1 MSSPLSLRVL
11 DGLSGDLR
19 THLLAARAAD
29 LADLLGAPTL
39 IHLPG
44 RRAQPLFVSV
54 LLHGNED
61 TGFEAVKRLLQ
72 RHAGRELPR
81 ALSILI
87 GNVDAARHGLR
98 RLDGQPDYNR
108 VWAGG
113 EGTASAEGALMA
125 EVLRQMR
132 EREVFASIDV
142 HNNTGLNPHY
152 ACVNRLDH
160 RFFHL
165 ATLFSRTVVY
175 FLRPQG
181 VASLAMAAL
190 CPSVTVECG
199 QPGAAGSVEHAL
211 DYIDAALHL
220 AALPAHP
227 MAERDMDLFH
237 TVATV
242 KIPPDVDFRVG
253 GDNEGVDLSL
263 IADIDHM
270 NFRELPTGVAFGLI
284 PANCSA
290 TLPVA
295 AWDEDGKDVSARYF
309 EFCDG
314 ELRTR
319 RRVMPSML
327 TLDER
332 VIRQDCLCY
341 LMERVPASGWS
352 GAA

>member
-1 MSSPLSLRVL
+1 MSEALSLRVCDAIP
-11 DGLSGDLR
+11 DGLLDAG
-19 THLLAARAAD
+19 AAE

-44 RRAQPLFVSV
+44 RRPQPLFVSA

-61 TGFEAVKRLLQ
+61 TGFEAVKQLLRKHQ
-72 RHAGRELPR
+72 NREFPR

-87 GNVDAARHGLR
+87 GNVSAAQQGLR

-108 VWAGG
+108 VWPGG
-113 EGTASAEGALMA
+113 AHSDTPEAVLMA
-125 EVLRQMR
+125 EVMAQMR
-132 EREVFASIDV
+132 RRGVFAAIDV

-152 ACVNRLDH
+152 ACVNRLDA

-175 FLRPQG
+175 FIRPQG
-181 VASLAMAAL
+181 VASIAMSEL

-199 QPGAAGSVEHAL
+199 QPGVPSGVEHAFEYL
-211 DYIDAALHL
+211 DAALHL
-220 AALPAHP
+220 AAHP
-227 MAERDMDLFH
+227 EHPIAEHDMDLFH

-242 KIPPDVDFRVG
+242 KIPETMRFRFGELTTDLDLALVPD
-253 GDNEGVDLSL
+253 L
-263 IADIDHM
+263 DHM
-270 NFRELPTGVAFGLI
+270 NFRELPEGVGLGRVRPGYRQI
-284 PANCSA
+284 PD
-290 TLPVA
+290 
-295 AWDEDGKDVSARYF
+295 AWDEHGNEVGMRYF
-309 EFCDG
+309 HIQEG
-314 ELRTR
+314 ELRTV

-341 LMERVPASGWS
+341 LMERIPATQWDTDF
-352 GAA
+352 